1 MVVTIVIV
9 KVFFFL
15 SLKLYVNSRGGG
27 GGGSPDLGD
36 FLKVYLA
43 FLAKISDKFR
53 RRRVEKRREKLA
65 GFIRSDSRMSGHRDV
80 DDS

>member
-15 SLKLYVNSRGGG
+15 SLKLYVNPRGGG

-36 FLKVYLA
+36 FLRVYLA

-53 RRRVEKRREKLA
+53 RRRVEKRRVTA
-65 GFIRSDSRMSGHRDV
+65 VPGARVIHSIFS
-80 DDS
+80 